1 LSEKAFCQRLRFFVI
16 EKPEARFCLIL
27 FLAERRAPMH
37 NIVSR
42 RPCPAAGSLVLCAKI
57 GKEQGLRRVLAL
69 GDTPDL
75 PWQTT
80 GNCGAQSYGD

>member
-1 LSEKAFCQRLRFFVI
+1 
-16 EKPEARFCLIL
+16 
-27 FLAERRAPMH
+27 MH

>member
-1 LSEKAFCQRLRFFVI
+1 LSDPLLGRKEGANAQYRIAAAL
-16 EKPEARFCLIL
+16 
-27 FLAERRAPMH
+27 
-37 NIVSR
+37 
-42 RPCPAAGSLVLCAKI
+42 PAAGSLVLCAKI

-69 GDTPDL
+69 DDTPDL